1 MNMAHSGGEDEAPMN
16 TKYGDV
22 TVAGHEPTSP
32 APPVDMSAGQQTM
45 ISYYLT
51 ERPRVVQTDGISA
64 APAAR

>member
-1 MNMAHSGGEDEAPMN
+1 MHDDPDAEHPLRGAR
-16 TKYGDV
+16 YGDV

-32 APPVDMSAGQQTM
+32 APQVDMSAGQQAM